1 MSGSNDRKPRKFLSS
16 VVNGLA
22 LALAGLVLATAF
34 WGSPSTD
41 PVSGPSP
48 SNTKRDEIRSYAIGY
63 GLALAL
69 TGAAFAT
76 VHWPSFVSTTT
87 LAIVLGLA
95 LVQMVVHFRFFLHI
109 SLGKSSRDDLQLIL
123 FSALIVILMV
133 SGTLIILFN
142 LRARMM

>member
-1 MSGSNDRKPRKFLSS
+1 MSGSNDRKPGKFLSAAIY
-16 VVNGLA
+16 GLA

-41 PVSGPSP
+41 PVSGPSD
-48 SNTKRDEIRSYAIGY
+48 SKRDEIRSYAIGY
-63 GLALAL
+63 GLALTL

-76 VHWPSFVSTTT
+76 VHWPSFASTTT

-95 LVQMVVHFRFFLHI
+95 LIQMVVHFRFFLHI
-109 SLGKSSRDDLQLIL
+109 SLGKSTRDDLQLIL
-123 FSALIVILMV
+123 FSTLIVILMV

>member
-1 MSGSNDRKPRKFLSS
+1 MSGPHDTR
-16 VVNGLA
+16 
-22 LALAGLVLATAF
+22 
-34 WGSPSTD
+34 
-41 PVSGPSP
+41 
-48 SNTKRDEIRSYAIGY
+48 RDEVRSYAIGY

-69 TGAAFAT
+69 TGAAFAA

-109 SLGKSSRDDLQLIL
+109 SLRKSARDDLQLIL
-123 FSALIVILMV
+123 FSTLIVILMV
-133 SGTLIILFN
+133 SGTLVILFN

>member
-1 MSGSNDRKPRKFLSS
+1 
-16 VVNGLA
+16 
-22 LALAGLVLATAF
+22 
-34 WGSPSTD
+34 
-41 PVSGPSP
+41 VSGPGDS
-48 SNTKRDEIRSYAIGY
+48 KRYEIRSYAIGY

-76 VHWPSFVSTTT
+76 VRWPGFASTTT
-87 LAIVLGLA
+87 LAVVLGLA

-109 SLGKSSRDDLQLIL
+109 SLRKSARDDLQLIL
-123 FSALIVILMV
+123 FSTLIVILMV